1 VVLPFLFMTKE
12 KHEKECRDYGAVLI
26 STGIAAQ
33 VLPDVYHGPSGL
45 PSGVEVNVS
54 RPTPLSVVIAV
65 LCRAKGAKCVG
76 LQTAASQLVAP
87 IVLAG
92 TLESVL
98 SGLLRGTNINYVS
111 IESGKPGFPLVLQLR
126 DKPVATS
133 EPPANDALLVPD
145 LRPEMGAE
153 SSENASTELSTRV
166 PWQSTAAEGS
176 HEWDGATVSWRAAG
190 LANTEGPFSWK
201 RGITQDSGPL
211 HDGTISEDGPPL
223 PVPSGIAF
231 PGRPGLPLFGPLPDA
246 RGRPIPLHPSPG
258 GAPFPH

>member
-1 VVLPFLFMTKE
+1 M
-12 KHEKECRDYGAVLI
+12 
-26 STGIAAQ
+26 
-33 VLPDVYHGPSGL
+33 YHGPLGCLWSSRFSAGL
-45 PSGVEVNVS
+45 
-54 RPTPLSVVIAV
+54 
-65 LCRAKGAKCVG
+65 RARN
-76 LQTAASQLVAP
+76 
-87 IVLAG
+87 VLACRRP
-92 TLESVL
+92 LL
-98 SGLLRGTNINYVS
+98 HWLLRWCC
-111 IESGKPGFPLVLQLR
+111 LQLR

-211 HDGTISEDGPPL
+211 HDGTISGDRPPL
-223 PVPSGIAF
+223 PVPSGI
-231 PGRPGLPLFGPLPDA
+231 PLPSKPGLPLFGPLPDA

>member
-1 VVLPFLFMTKE
+1 MKKSVAIMV
-12 KHEKECRDYGAVLI
+12 AVLI

-54 RPTPLSVVIAV
+54 RPTRLSVVIAV

-76 LQTAASQLVAP
+76 LQTAAAQLVAP
-87 IVLAG
+87 MVLSG

-111 IESGKPGFPLVLQLR
+111 IESGRPGFPLVLQLR

-211 HDGTISEDGPPL
+211 HDGTISGDGPPL